1 MKTNQIMLREEGF
14 IQRTKD
20 NYFNAESLMLFYNTM
35 NNEKK
40 QMGNY
45 LANSSTKEFID
56 QLKKEGIESPYI
68 STKGGN
74 VRSLSKSGKW
84 MHPKLFIDFAMW
96 LSVEFKSKVIDMVLD
111 GLMKSRNDAGDYFN
125 EMTSC
130 ILETYFEKYGCKPP
144 PIIYIN
150 EANLVKSLVVAKD
163 RNNMNEQEL
172 RQLTYLQKVNAMLIK
187 KQIGKQARIKRLN
200 EAAEIII

>member
-45 LANSSTKEFID
+45 LANSSTKEFIE

-68 STKGGN
+68 
-74 VRSLSKSGKW
+74 
-84 MHPKLFIDFAMW
+84 
-96 LSVEFKSKVIDMVLD
+96 
-111 GLMKSRNDAGDYFN
+111 
-125 EMTSC
+125 
-130 ILETYFEKYGCKPP
+130 
-144 PIIYIN
+144 
-150 EANLVKSLVVAKD
+150 
-163 RNNMNEQEL
+163 
-172 RQLTYLQKVNAMLIK
+172 LIK
-187 KQIGKQARIKRLN
+187 
-200 EAAEIII
+200 